1 MDIHNL
7 LLKIFILVLIVSL
20 FGLFNIKLGKDFEG
34 YILLTISSDE
44 PQTFKYPYIERKTD
58 KYIYEV
64 SVPLS
69 NEVKQAYKLK
79 TELIKCLKKQENCES
94 IVKNLESLS
103 GLTAN
108 NSTSELFKFADIS
121 YNKVLENYIELIK
134 NDIKGDVTY
143 NIVSPALSEK
153 LISNMANVFII
164 SSILVISIVFFLFRK
179 VLFSINILLSGFFDI
194 IIALGIVSLL
204 GFELS
209 LTLLIG
215 LLVLLGYALDTSIL
229 LTSKYIIEK
238 DKNKAI
244 EQAFQTG
251 LSMVSTSLISFGII
265 FFIGY
270 LIKIDFLVNIAAVVL
285 IGLVVDVLVSW
296 GLNVYI
302 LRKYG
307 EKYV

>member
-1 MDIHNL
+1 VDIHNL

-238 DKNKAI
+238 DKNKDI
-244 EQAFQTG
+244 EQAYQTG

>member
-44 PQTFKYPYIERKTD
+44 PQTFKYPYIERKAD

-79 TELIKCLKKQENCES
+79 TELIECLKKQENCES

-134 NDIKGDVTY
+134 SDIKGDATY

-164 SSILVISIVFFLFRK
+164 SSILVIGIVFFLFRK

-229 LTSKYIIEK
+229 LTSKYILEK

-244 EQAFQTG
+244 QQAFQTG

-265 FFIGY
+265 FLIGY
-270 LIKIDFLVNIAAVVL
+270 LIKIDFLVNIATVVL

>member
-1 MDIHNL
+1 
-7 LLKIFILVLIVSL
+7 
-20 FGLFNIKLGKDFEG
+20 
-34 YILLTISSDE
+34 
-44 PQTFKYPYIERKTD
+44 
-58 KYIYEV
+58 
-64 SVPLS
+64 
-69 NEVKQAYKLK
+69 
-79 TELIKCLKKQENCES
+79 
-94 IVKNLESLS
+94 
-103 GLTAN
+103 
-108 NSTSELFKFADIS
+108 
-121 YNKVLENYIELIK
+121 
-134 NDIKGDVTY
+134 
-143 NIVSPALSEK
+143 
-153 LISNMANVFII
+153 MANVFII
-164 SSILVISIVFFLFRK
+164 SSILVIVIVFFLFRK

-229 LTSKYIIEK
+229 LTSKYILEK

-265 FFIGY
+265 FLIGY

-285 IGLVVDVLVSW
+285 IGLIVDVLVSW

-307 EKYV
+307 EKYVLLGGNV

>member
-1 MDIHNL
+1 VDIHNL

-44 PQTFKYPYIERKTD
+44 PQTFKYPYIERKAD

-79 TELIKCLKKQENCES
+79 TELIQCLKKQENCES
-94 IVKNLESLS
+94 IVKNLENLS

-121 YNKVLENYIELIK
+121 YNKVLESYIELIK

-164 SSILVISIVFFLFRK
+164 SSI
-179 VLFSINILLSGFFDI
+179 
-194 IIALGIVSLL
+194 
-204 GFELS
+204 
-209 LTLLIG
+209 TLLIG

-229 LTSKYIIEK
+229 LTSKYILEK

-265 FFIGY
+265 FLIGY